1 MADYEKTIKGLDIC
15 TQKPCYCTDCPYK
28 PDCYLDSQEVMEDA
42 LFLLRKQHEIIEEM
56 RKSQDKTV
64 NTWKHLW
71 DAPDGSFKGRCES
84 CGFVHFFVERH
95 DSQYRFCPQCGEQKV
110 T

>member
-1 MADYEKTIKGLDIC
+1 MIRPNGCMGSSESTMC
-15 TQKPCYCTDCPYK
+15 NPCPYDGK
-28 PDCYLDSQEVMEDA
+28 CGECL
-42 LFLLRKQHEIIEEM
+42 EEM
-56 RKSQDKTV
+56 RESQDKTV

-71 DAPDGSFKGRCES
+71 DAPDGSFKGRCEN
-84 CGFVHFFVERH
+84 CGFVHFFVEGH